1 MVNQDPDGPDKERDE
16 TEAEREDRKWNDMLQ
31 ELRVM
36 QTSAQLIGGF
46 LLTLPFQQSFSSLT
60 KNQERFYLLLVVL
73 AALVIAEVL
82 APVAIHRQLAGQR
95 VKGRVVQAGHVFM
108 RTALVTLA
116 LLVSGIV
123 TFVFDVVVD
132 NRTAYVV
139 GGLTLALFIGLLIV
153 LPQALV
159 RR

>member
-46 LLTLPFQQSFSSLT
+46 LLTLPFQQSFADLSR
-60 KNQERFYLLLVVL
+60 NQERFYLALVVL
-73 AALVIAEVL
+73 AAVVIAQVL

-95 VKGRVVQAGHVFM
+95 VKGRVVQAGHLFM
-108 RTALVTLA
+108 RAALVTLA
-116 LLVSGIV
+116 LLVAGVV
-123 TFVFDVVVD
+123 TFVYDVVVD
-132 NRTAYVV
+132 QKTAWVV
-139 GGLTLALFIGLLIV
+139 GSLVLALFVGLLLV
-153 LPQALV
+153 LPRALV